1 MQARAL
7 ASSHLI
13 LARSLAARLRLGR
26 NAYVCFAHRHAP
38 SHIRFVLRTGFAT
51 EQGNLLRTIIGNTG
65 RVSANNLEMFI
76 FILFLLAF
84 AIAASSYVFMAR
96 VENTKKLHKLI
107 VECLLII
114 TAVVPPELPVQLN
127 LAVNNALLKLREKA
141 ITCTEPFR
149 IPFAGKLDVCCFD
162 KTGTLTEGAI
172 VVNGVAGLRGDGGSS
187 KVFELVPLSALTTEF
202 PREARVLAACHAL
215 AHVQSN
221 VVGDPLE
228 RATISALG
236 WQYTSNGVASVTPSP
251 KTKRQ
256 SVRIV
261 KRFYFSS
268 SLKRMSTV
276 GVVSD
281 GDSESVVAFCKGAP
295 ETLRS
300 MFASTPLDY
309 DAVYEHHARL
319 GARVLALGYVRSAT
333 ICARWLWP

>member
-1 MQARAL
+1 VC
-7 ASSHLI
+7 ASVPPPPPPPPPPH
-13 LARSLAARLRLGR
+13 
-26 NAYVCFAHRHAP
+26 HA
-38 SHIRFVLRTGFAT
+38 RFVLRTGFAT

-65 RVSANNLEMFI
+65 RVSANNIEMFI
-76 FILFLLAF
+76 FILFLLTF
-84 AIAASSYVFMAR
+84 AIAASSYVFLAR
-96 VENTKKLHKLI
+96 VGNTKKLHKLI

-172 VVNGVAGLRGDGGSS
+172 VVNGVAGLGDSGGGGGCKASA
-187 KVFELVPLSALTTEF
+187 LVPLSALSTEF
-202 PREARVLAACHAL
+202 PKVARVLAACHAL
-215 AHVQSN
+215 AHVQNN

-228 RATISALG
+228 RATINALG
-236 WQYTSNGVASVTPSP
+236 WQYTANGVASATPAP
-251 KTKRQ
+251 KAKRQ
-256 SVRIV
+256 SVRLL

-281 GDSESVVAFCKGAP
+281 GDSHTVVAFCKGAP
-295 ETLRS
+295 ETLKT
-300 MFASTPLDY
+300 MFARFPPDY
-309 DAVYEHHARL
+309 NEVYEHHARL
-319 GARVLALGYVRSAT
+319 GARVLALG
-333 ICARWLWP
+333 CALPCLFVLGGPGVVVNVDHAEILRV